1 MLNNYNYVISILL
14 IPPLFIGLIAHF
26 IAKRGLFNIFLVIF
40 LPYISLSLLFTLL
53 YRITTNPVV
62 AVICGP
68 YYSLWDKILFA
79 TYPSDIFEC
88 IGGAMVFT
96 PICLCCAMLLLGNQS
111 VKVFSAVC
119 LFCYNMFWGLLG
131 LVAHSS

>member
-53 YRITTNPVV
+53 YRITTNPLV
-62 AVICGP
+62 AVIYGP
-68 YYSLWDKILFA
+68 YYSLWDKIFA
-79 TYPSDIFEC
+79 TYPSDILEC
-88 IGGAMVFT
+88 TLAAMVFT
-96 PICLCCAMLLLGNQS
+96 PICLCCAMLLLGNKS
-111 VKVFSAVC
+111 AKVFSAVC

-131 LVAHSS
+131 LVAQAS